1 MWAFGGQTKVYLAD
15 FESYV
20 ITNTR
25 QRCGGFPVLRIAVG
39 FIVLSLLSGRLSAQQ
54 ADAPDPLLRAPHV
67 EVVATGDPAQRP
79 AALGTLYVSFVG
91 LQVADGFLT
100 WNLLHSGA
108 SELNP
113 VVSPVLGNPFALTG
127 FKVVGTAAT
136 IFLVER
142 LRHKHPR
149 AAVWT
154 MVAIN
159 VGMGLAVLHNA
170 SSAAVSTSNTS
181 PR

>member
-1 MWAFGGQTKVYLAD
+1 M
-15 FESYV
+15 S
-20 ITNTR
+20 
-25 QRCGGFPVLRIAVG
+25 RIAVG

-54 ADAPDPLLRAPHV
+54 ADAPDSLLRSPHV
-67 EVVATGDPAQRP
+67 EVVTPNDRAPRP
-79 AALGTLYVSFVG
+79 AALAPLYVSFVG
-91 LQVADGFLT
+91 LEVADGFLT

-113 VVSPVLGNPFALTG
+113 VVSPVSGNPLFLTG
-127 FKVVGTAAT
+127 FKLVGTATT
-136 IFLVER
+136 IVLVER
-142 LRHKHPR
+142 LRHNHPR

-159 VGMGLAVLHNA
+159 VGMGLAVLHNVA
-170 SSAAVSTSNTS
+170 IGPIPATNTS

>member
-1 MWAFGGQTKVYLAD
+1 MLRTTV
-15 FESYV
+15 
-20 ITNTR
+20 
-25 QRCGGFPVLRIAVG
+25 VL
-39 FIVLSLLSGRLSAQQ
+39 IVLTLLSGRLSAQQ
-54 ADAPDPLLRAPHV
+54 ADVPDPLLREPHV
-67 EVVATGDPAQRP
+67 DVVATGNPAPRP
-79 AALGTLYVSFVG
+79 AALRPLYVSFVG
-91 LQVADGFLT
+91 LEVADGFLT

-113 VVSPVLGNPFALTG
+113 VASPVSGNPFALTG

-170 SSAAVSTSNTS
+170 SIAPISTTNIS